1 MTLEPGA
8 FNISFMHG
16 TLYGAAEISLLITS
30 KTLVLV
36 QEKAQ
41 D

>member
-1 MTLEPGA
+1 MTLESGA
-8 FNISFMHG
+8 FNISTHG

-30 KTLVLV
+30 KTPILPLD
-36 QEKAQ
+36 KAQ